1 MEGLMAKKK
10 APKKVAKAAKK
21 APKAASKKAVTKTAG
36 LGIAKATPKR
46 DLTVRSSGFEKIER
60 TRTKSQIM
68 AELASST
75 GLSKREVGN
84 LFDNLEA
91 LMSHDL
97 TKGPGVFQVP
107 GLLKLMVIKK
117 KAVPARKG
125 VNPFTG
131 EETMFKAK
139 PARNVVKARPLKALK
154 DMVAKKS

>member
-1 MEGLMAKKK
+1 MAKKK
-10 APKKVAKAAKK
+10 APKKAVKAAKK
-21 APKAASKKAVTKTAG
+21 APKVASKKAATKAVAG
-36 LGIAKATPKR
+36 VAKATPKR
-46 DLTVRSSGFEKIER
+46 ELTVRSGGFEKIER

-84 LFDNLEA
+84 VFDNLEA
-91 LMSHDL
+91 LMGHDL